1 MTFQYS
7 PNKDYGWFSHNLCWN
22 KNMKYE
28 KKKIGNKNERKKIG
42 NKNAENN
49 LLYYLKGNNK

>member
-1 MTFQYS
+1 
-7 PNKDYGWFSHNLCWN
+7 
-22 KNMKYE
+22 MKYE
-28 KKKIGNKNERKKIG
+28 RKKIGNKIERKKIG

>member
-1 MTFQYS
+1 
-7 PNKDYGWFSHNLCWN
+7 
-22 KNMKYE
+22 MKYE